1 MRAEREDGAGVRVLH
16 HAVQAFDAGHEAEG
30 RRLAAAGFAHRLGT
44 CAYAGEGAD
53 PVAAALSESGAPA
66 LAAAVFDAESVLF
79 IGAAGMRKALGHD
92 PVTTADLWHLG
103 SNTKAMT
110 AVLYARLVEQGRVP
124 AGATLKALFPDIEID
139 PAFATRTAEELMAHA
154 AGIGDEPVL
163 GRAWLMTARGD
174 KHSLPEQR
182 AALAA
187 AALSTPPAFPAGGF
201 NYANLNFIIVGAA
214 LERATGMA
222 WEDLMR
228 AELFE
233 PLGMATAGFGAPEG
247 EQPWGHSMGIPVDP
261 KGISDNPMALG
272 PAGTVH
278 VGLEDY
284 ARFLRLFMTEGGG
297 IISPEAMARIATAP
311 VEGDS
316 AYRMGWMVY
325 GQRPWAR
332 GPALAHEGS
341 NTMWHAVA
349 LVAPLRKIAIVAV
362 SNDETKGGPATSQ
375 LALTLLRTYAPV

>member
-1 MRAEREDGAGVRVLH
+1 MGQRHSRFHRRSVVAGLTVAPFLT
-16 HAVQAFDAGHEAEG
+16 GMG
-30 RRLAAAGFAHRLGT
+30 LAARAD
-44 CAYAGEGAD
+44 EGAD
-53 PVAAALSESGAPA
+53 PVAAALAASGAPA
-66 LAAAVFDAESVLF
+66 LAAAVFDAEKTLF
-79 IGAAGMRKALGHD
+79 IGAAGLRKALGHD
-92 PVTTADLWHLG
+92 PVTTADLWHIG

-124 AGATLKALFPDIEID
+124 AGATLKELFPEIVMD
-139 PAFATRTAEELMAHA
+139 PAFAARTAEELMAHA

-163 GRAWLMTARGD
+163 GRGWLMTAPAD

-187 AALSTPPAFPAGGF
+187 AALAAPPAFPEGGF
-201 NYANLNFIIVGAA
+201 HYANLNFIIVGAA

-247 EQPWGHSMGIPVDP
+247 DQPWGHAMGIPVDP
-261 KGISDNPMALG
+261 KGISDNPLALG

-278 VGLEDY
+278 VALEDY
-284 ARFLRLFMTEGGG
+284 AKFLRLFMTDGGG
-297 IISPEAMARIATAP
+297 IISPAAMARITTATVA
-311 VEGDS
+311 GDS
-316 AYRMGWMVY
+316 VYRMGWMVY
-325 GQRPWAR
+325 GQPPWAH

-349 LVAPLRKIAIVAV
+349 LVAPLRKIAIVTV

-375 LALTLLRTYAPV
+375 LALTLLRTYAPA